1 MFLKNYTSNVPVS
14 QTIFNIEKVLIKCG
28 VNGITK
34 EYGATP
40 GEIMSVIFHIQ
51 PDPASPKFTIRLPV
65 NKERAQDALWL
76 DYVGDDKLDANGRF
90 SEWKC
95 KKKKKRSDFA
105 QQAERTAWKIIQ
117 DWVEVQMSMI
127 QTRQADFV
135 EVFMPYLFD
144 GQQTI
149 YQRAIAAGGVGTLMI
164 GNGGQS

>member
-14 QTIFNIEKVLIKCG
+14 ETIHNIEKVLIKCG
-28 VNGITK
+28 VSGIEK
-34 EYGATP
+34 QYGPAM
-40 GEIMSVIFHIQ
+40 EVIAVVFHIQ
-51 PDPASPKFTIRLPV
+51 PDPKSQRFTIRLPV

-76 DYVGDDKLDANGRF
+76 DYVDGDPVEKMKGDERVGGWSPR
-90 SEWKC
+90 
-95 KKKKKRSDFA
+95 KKKKRSDFA

-144 GQQTI
+144 GKQTI
-149 YQRAIAAGGVGTLMI
+149 YQRAIAAGGVNTLMI
-164 GNGGQS
+164 GNG